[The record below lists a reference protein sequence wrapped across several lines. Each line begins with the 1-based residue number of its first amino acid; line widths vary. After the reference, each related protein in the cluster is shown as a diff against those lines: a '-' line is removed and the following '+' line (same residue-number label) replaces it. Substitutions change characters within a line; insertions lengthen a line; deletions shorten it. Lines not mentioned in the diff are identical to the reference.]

1 MFNKFLS
8 SSSSCGLDT
17 FLALLGITRPPT
29 HASHLTRILI
39 LFHQASD
46 SSSSIIIR
54 AFENWRNE
62 MKILQETALT
72 YDDVLLVPQYSGV
85 DSRRI
90 LSTKSPL
97 TKKIFLQS
105 PIVSANMD
113 VVTESEM
120 AIAMAREGGIGI
132 IHRFMTIAEQTR
144 QIEKV
149 KKAESFIV
157 DKPLTMNESQTV
169 GDVRRIV
176 EETDTGGILI
186 VDKND
191 KLIGIVTT
199 RDLLFE
205 DDDNKLVTEIMTRD
219 VHSAPPDTNLK
230 DAERLLH
237 EYRIEKLPLKDKEG
251 KVAGLITLKDIMKI
265 TKFPKATKD
274 SKGRLAVGAA
284 VGVRDKE
291 LRRVEAALNA
301 GADCI
306 VVDIAHGDSHLEIE
320 MIKNI
325 RKHFPDA
332 QVIGGNVATAD
343 GTKRLIDAGVDCVK
357 VGVGPGSICIT
368 RQVAGSGVPQL
379 TAIIE
384 SAKAAKEYN
393 IPIIADGG
401 IRFPGDVAKAI
412 AAGASTVMIGSML
425 AGTDE
430 SPGMMMTRRGHKYKA
445 SRGMASLTANIERN
459 KREGN
464 DLTKE
469 EIEDY
474 VAEGVEAA
482 VPYRGKVREVLTQ
495 LVGGLQSGMSY
506 SGAHSIQ
513 EFQEKAIFMRMT
525 GAGLKESGPHDVEVL
540 G

>member
-1 MFNKFLS
+1 
-8 SSSSCGLDT
+8 
-17 FLALLGITRPPT
+17 
-29 HASHLTRILI
+29 
-39 LFHQASD
+39 
-46 SSSSIIIR
+46 
-54 AFENWRNE
+54 
-62 MKILQETALT
+62 MKILPETALT
-72 YDDVLLVPQYSGV
+72 YDDVLLVPQYSSV
-85 DSRRI
+85 DSRRV

-97 TKKIFLQS
+97 TKKILLHA

-120 AIAMAREGGIGI
+120 AITMAREGGIGI

-144 QIEKV
+144 QIERV
-149 KKAESFIV
+149 KKAESFV
-157 DKPLTMNESQTV
+157 VENPLTMTDQHTV
-169 GDVRRIV
+169 GDVKRIV

-186 VDKND
+186 VDKNE
-191 KLIGIVTT
+191 KLVGIITT

-205 DDDNKLVTEIMTRD
+205 EDDNKLVTAIMTRD
-219 VHSAPPDTNLK
+219 VRSAPTNTTLK

-237 EYRIEKLPLKDKEG
+237 EHRVEKLPLVDANG
-251 KVAGLITLKDIMKI
+251 KVTGLVTLKDIMKI

-284 VGVRDKE
+284 VGVRDME
-291 LRRVEAALNA
+291 MRRVEALLQA

-306 VVDIAHGDSHLEIE
+306 VVDIAHGDSQLELD
-320 MIKNI
+320 MLKNI
-325 RKHFPDA
+325 RKHFPEA
-332 QVIGGNVATAD
+332 QIIGGNVATAD
-343 GTKRLIDAGVDCVK
+343 GTKRLIDAGVDAVK

-368 RQVAGSGVPQL
+368 RQVAGSGVPQV

-384 SAKAAKEYN
+384 CAKAAADSKT
-393 IPIIADGG
+393 PIIADGG

-412 AAGASTVMIGSML
+412 AAGAQTVMIGSML

-430 SPGMMMTRRGHKYKA
+430 SPGMLMTRRGHKYKA
-445 SRGMASLTANIERN
+445 SRGMASLAANIERN

-464 DLTKE
+464 DLTRE
-469 EIEDY
+469 EVEDY

-482 VPYRGKVREVLTQ
+482 VPYRGKAREVLTQ

-506 SGAHSIQ
+506 SGARDIE
-513 EFQEKAIFMRMT
+513 EFQQKAIFTRMT

>member
-1 MFNKFLS
+1 
-8 SSSSCGLDT
+8 
-17 FLALLGITRPPT
+17 
-29 HASHLTRILI
+29 
-39 LFHQASD
+39 
-46 SSSSIIIR
+46 
-54 AFENWRNE
+54 

-72 YDDVLLVPQYSGV
+72 YDDVLLVPQYSDV
-85 DSRRI
+85 DSRRT
-90 LSTKSPL
+90 LSTRSPL
-97 TKKIFLQS
+97 TRKIFLNA
-105 PIVSANMD
+105 PVVSANMD

-132 IHRFMTIAEQTR
+132 IHRFMTIAEQQR
-144 QIEKV
+144 QIERV
-149 KKAESFIV
+149 KKAESFV
-157 DKPLTMNESQTV
+157 VENPLTMVDTQTIGEV
-169 GDVRRIV
+169 KKMI
-176 EETDTGGILI
+176 EETQTGGILI
-186 VDKND
+186 VDKNE
-191 KLIGIVTT
+191 KLVGIVTT

-205 DDDNKLVTEIMTRD
+205 DGDHKPVSAIMTRE
-219 VHSAPPDTNLK
+219 VRVAPPDTSLK

-237 EYRIEKLPLKDKEG
+237 EHRVEKLPLVDNEG
-251 KVAGLITLKDIMKI
+251 RVTGLVTLKDIMKI
-265 TKFPKATKD
+265 TQFPRATKD
-274 SKGRLAVGAA
+274 SKGRLSVGAA

-291 LRRVEAALNA
+291 LRRAEAALKA

-320 MIKNI
+320 MIANI
-325 RKHFPDA
+325 RKHFPEA
-332 QVIGGNVATAD
+332 QIIGGNVATTD
-343 GTKRLIDAGVDCVK
+343 GTRRLIDAGVDAVK

-384 SAKAAKEYN
+384 CAEAARESN
-393 IPIIADGG
+393 TPIIADGG
-401 IRFPGDVAKAI
+401 IRYPGDVAKAI
-412 AAGASTVMIGSML
+412 AAGANTVMIGSLL

-430 SPGMMMTRRGHKYKA
+430 SPGMLMTRRGHRYKA
-445 SRGMASLTANIERN
+445 SRGMASLAANIERN

-464 DLTKE
+464 DLTRE

-482 VPYRGKVREVLTQ
+482 VPYRGKAREVLNQ

-506 SGAHSIQ
+506 SGAHTVE
-513 EFQEKAIFMRMT
+513 EFQEKAIFIRMT

>member
-1 MFNKFLS
+1 
-8 SSSSCGLDT
+8 
-17 FLALLGITRPPT
+17 
-29 HASHLTRILI
+29 
-39 LFHQASD
+39 
-46 SSSSIIIR
+46 
-54 AFENWRNE
+54 
-62 MKILQETALT
+62 MKILPDVALT
-72 YDDVLLVPQYSGV
+72 YDDVLLVPQYSDV
-85 DSRRI
+85 ESRRT
-90 LSTKSPL
+90 LSTKSWL
-97 TKKIFLQS
+97 TRKIALQS

-132 IHRFMTIAEQTR
+132 IHRFMTIAEQAR
-144 QIEKV
+144 QIERV
-149 KKAESFIV
+149 KKAESFVV
-157 DKPLTMNESQTV
+157 DQPITMTDRQTV
-169 GDVRRIV
+169 GEVKRIV
-176 EETDTGGILI
+176 EETGTGGILI
-186 VDKND
+186 LDKD
-191 KLIGIVTT
+191 EKLVGIVST

-205 DDDNKLVTEIMTRD
+205 GDDGKPVTEIMTRE
-219 VHSAPPDTNLK
+219 VHSAAPGTSLK
-230 DAERLLH
+230 EAEQLLH
-237 EYRIEKLPLKDKEG
+237 KFRIEKLPLVDAEG

-265 TKFPKATKD
+265 TQYPKATKD
-274 SKGRLAVGAA
+274 AKGRLAVGAA

-291 LRRVEAALNA
+291 MRRVEAALAA

-306 VVDIAHGDSHLEIE
+306 VVDIAHGDSQLEIE

-325 RKHFPDA
+325 RRRFPEA
-332 QVIGGNVATAD
+332 QIIGGNVATAD
-343 GTKRLIDAGVDCVK
+343 GTKRLIDAGVDAVK

-384 SAKAAKEYN
+384 CAEAARPHG

-401 IRFPGDVAKAI
+401 IRYPGDVAKAI
-412 AAGASTVMIGSML
+412 AAGASTVMVGSLL

-430 SPGMMMTRRGHKYKA
+430 SPGLIMTRRGHRYKA
-445 SRGMASLTANIERN
+445 SRGMASLTANIDRN

-464 DLTKE
+464 DLTRE

-506 SGAHSIQ
+506 SGAHTIE
-513 EFQEKAIFMRMT
+513 EFQQKAIFVRMT

>member
-1 MFNKFLS
+1 
-8 SSSSCGLDT
+8 
-17 FLALLGITRPPT
+17 
-29 HASHLTRILI
+29 
-39 LFHQASD
+39 
-46 SSSSIIIR
+46 
-54 AFENWRNE
+54 

-72 YDDVLLVPQYSGV
+72 YDDVLLVPQYSDV
-85 DSRRI
+85 DSRRT
-90 LSTKSPL
+90 LSTRSPL
-97 TKKIFLQS
+97 TKKISLNA
-105 PIVSANMD
+105 PIISANMD
-113 VVTESEM
+113 VVTESDM

-132 IHRFMTIAEQTR
+132 VHRFMTIAEQQR
-144 QIEKV
+144 QIERV

-157 DKPLTMNESQTV
+157 ENPLTLMDTQTI
-169 GDVRRIV
+169 GDVKKVI
-176 EETDTGGILI
+176 EETQTGGILI
-186 VDKND
+186 VDKKE
-191 KLIGIVTT
+191 KLVGIVTT

-205 DDDNKLVTEIMTRD
+205 EGDDRPVKEIMTRE
-219 VHSAPPDTNLK
+219 VRSAPPGTSLK

-237 EYRIEKLPLKDKEG
+237 QHRVEKLPLVDQDG
-251 KVAGLITLKDIMKI
+251 RVTGLVTMKDIMKI
-265 TKFPKATKD
+265 TQFPQATKD

-291 LRRVEAALNA
+291 MRRVETALKA

-320 MIKNI
+320 MVENI
-325 RKHFPDA
+325 RKRFPEA
-332 QVIGGNVATAD
+332 QIIGGNVATAD
-343 GTKRLIDAGVDCVK
+343 GTRRLIDAGVDAVK

-384 SAKAAKEYN
+384 CANAARDSGT
-393 IPIIADGG
+393 PIVADGG

-412 AAGASTVMIGSML
+412 AAGASAVMIGSLL

-430 SPGMMMTRRGHKYKA
+430 SPGMLMTRRGHRYKA
-445 SRGMASLTANIERN
+445 SRGMASLAANIERN

-464 DLTKE
+464 DLTRE
-469 EIEDY
+469 EIEEY

-482 VPYRGKVREVLTQ
+482 VPYRGKAREVLNQ

-506 SGAHSIQ
+506 SGAHTVA
-513 EFQEKAIFMRMT
+513 EFQQKAIFVRMT

>member
-1 MFNKFLS
+1 
-8 SSSSCGLDT
+8 
-17 FLALLGITRPPT
+17 
-29 HASHLTRILI
+29 
-39 LFHQASD
+39 
-46 SSSSIIIR
+46 
-54 AFENWRNE
+54 

-72 YDDVLLVPQYSGV
+72 YDDVLLVPQYSEI
-85 DSRRI
+85 DSRRM

-97 TKKIFLQS
+97 TKKIFLNA

-132 IHRFMTIAEQTR
+132 IHRFMTITEQTR

-149 KKAESFIV
+149 KKAESFVV
-157 DKPLTMNESQTV
+157 DKPITLSEKSSV
-169 GDVRRIV
+169 GDVKRVV

-186 VDKND
+186 VDKNE
-191 KLIGIVTT
+191 KLVGIVTT

-205 DDDNKLVTEIMTRD
+205 HDESKSVTAIMTKD
-219 VHSAPPDTNLK
+219 VISASKDTSLSE
-230 DAERLLH
+230 AEKLLH
-237 EYRIEKLPLKDKEG
+237 EHRIEKLPLVDNDG
-251 KVAGLITLKDIMKI
+251 KVAGLVTLKDIMKI
-265 TKFPKATKD
+265 IKYPTATKD

-291 LRRVEAALNA
+291 MRRVEAILNA
-301 GADCI
+301 GVDCI

-325 RKHFPDA
+325 RKHFPQA
-332 QVIGGNVATAD
+332 QIIGGNVATAD
-343 GTKRLIDAGVDCVK
+343 GTKRLIDAGVDSVK

-379 TAIIE
+379 TAVIE
-384 SAKAAKEYN
+384 SAKVAKESG